1 MDFPYTLIDKKT
13 QAAVQHQIMIIGEA
27 AKRLSRNFRDE
38 NAHIPWGAI
47 ARMRDRLIHGYSTVD
62 MGVVWTTAAEG
73 IPDLLKAIEACHI
86 PE

>member
-1 MDFPYTLIDKKT
+1 
-13 QAAVQHQIMIIGEA
+13 MIIGEA

-62 MGVVWTTAAEG
+62 MSVVWTTAAEG
-73 IPDLLKAIEACHI
+73 IPDLLQTIDACHTS
-86 PE
+86 E